1 MITSMRITTTVD
13 GSDSG
18 EIVFIDELGK
28 ETYRGS
34 VDTDLK
40 PGRYKLRVDRAQK
53 KWVIFEPAVKTGL
66 RFYVDLDG
74 PNPWTLTYSN
84 PVSLEVT
91 ADKAIGDLLAG
102 TVDIGNVRPSEHPNY
117 IQNVVQ
123 SVSIP
128 LWGGPFSLN
137 REKLGALILPRS
149 ECRLD
154 DDPVAGELELLKVY
168 QTREL
173 ALDALRK
180 LGRPGYAYY
189 IGLAGH
195 IWPTILSDTT
205 APWLSRT
212 LRKAIE
218 VERADAKAAEALGWD
233 LLLWYVGA
241 RFPAK
246 ASGPPSKPPSME
258 SVPGSAKGVVSAL
271 GVKAMAKAGTQPLVF
286 VELGAGDLKASVEI
300 ARKAQGTVKVIAVDA
315 RAPGAL
321 AVKELEALGGMFVKG
336 TAESLEAG
344 SADHVFQYFPWRI
357 DGSGGFVTGGT
368 WRLVTDTIKL
378 LKPQGASPRIWRPPS
393 FLPRKRVRTVFV
405 PS

>member
-1 MITSMRITTTVD
+1 V
-13 GSDSG
+13 
-18 EIVFIDELGK
+18 
-28 ETYRGS
+28 
-34 VDTDLK
+34 
-40 PGRYKLRVDRAQK
+40 GR
-53 KWVIFEPAVKTGL
+53 
-66 RFYVDLDG
+66 
-74 PNPWTLTYSN
+74 
-84 PVSLEVT
+84 
-91 ADKAIGDLLAG
+91 
-102 TVDIGNVRPSEHPNY
+102 
-117 IQNVVQ
+117 
-123 SVSIP
+123 
-128 LWGGPFSLN
+128 PFSLN
-137 REKLGALILPRS
+137 REELGALILPRS

-189 IGLAGH
+189 IGLGGH

-212 LRKAIE
+212 LLKAIE

-233 LLLWYVGA
+233 FLLWYVGA

-258 SVPGSAKGVVSAL
+258 SVPGSAKGAVSAL
-271 GVKAMAKAGTQPLVF
+271 SVKAMAKAGTQPLVF

-300 ARKAQGTVKVIAVDA
+300 ARKAQRTVKVIAVDP
-315 RAPGAL
+315 RAPAAL

-344 SADHVFQYFPWRI
+344 IADHVFQYFPWRI

-378 LKPQGASPRIWRPPS
+378 LKPQGAAH
-393 FLPRKRVRTVFV
+393 FV
-405 PS
+405 TEDFGDRRASCQGSE